1 MADLRRL
8 GKRGSYRLGGA
19 RPGGGRL
26 GGGRRPSRRL
36 SFGTPRAHV
45 GPWWW
50 LATVLAGGLVIAA
63 TAELGLWF
71 VPFLAGLAVG
81 LLSPRWGWRLRHTL
95 PAVLVMTLVG
105 WGVPLYWPAL
115 VQGQPAGATARVIAA
130 LAGLP
135 PYAFTGVLVTLL
147 AAVLQAI
154 VGLWLGRALTAR
166 APTR

>member
-8 GKRGSYRLGGA
+8 GRRERYRPVSA
-19 RPGGGRL
+19 
-26 GGGRRPSRRL
+26 
-36 SFGTPRAHV
+36 
-45 GPWWW
+45 WWW
-50 LATVLAGGLVIAA
+50 LAAVLAGALIIAV

-81 LLSPRWGWRLRHTL
+81 LLTPRWGWRQRHIL

-115 VQGQPAGATARVIAA
+115 VQGQPAGATARVIGA

-147 AAVLQAI
+147 VAVLQAI
-154 VGLWLGRALTAR
+154 VGLWLGRALTPR